1 MRISDWSSDVCS
13 SDLTVAPP
21 SGNRRLR
28 HLQQESRAV
37 FDRSTVGVGPL
48 VGPVL
53 QKLVRQVA
61 VVAVDLD
68 AVAAGPESALGA
80 GADDRKSV
88 EQLMSVP
95 VRIDLVGRHLLKNNI
110 DYYFIT
116 ILTTQHSYSYN

>member
-53 QKLVRQVA
+53 QKLFRQVA
-61 VVAVDLD
+61 VGAVDLD
-68 AVAAGPESALGA
+68 AVEDGSESELGA
-80 GADDRKSV
+80 GAELFDYGGDLAQLEGPRKGKGGLAV
-88 EQLMSVP
+88 HR
-95 VRIDLVGRHLLKNNI
+95 VRLAVGA
-110 DYYFIT
+110 DG
-116 ILTTQHSYSYN
+116 